1 MDVAVTVSQL
11 LAVAGLGGDP
21 VAAFRCRAS
30 CRLCEDRKVMGKDA
44 SVPSGTTTWD
54 TAWVS

>member
-1 MDVAVTVSQL
+1 MAVTVSQL
-11 LAVAGLGGDP
+11 LAAAGLGGDP